1 MARAHVVMSD
11 DVLEEVD
18 ERVGERG
25 RSRFVEE
32 AVREKLARLRLEEE
46 IRNTQGIARGKGYE
60 HWRDQRSASAW
71 VRTTRADRPA

>member
-11 DVLEEVD
+11 EVLDEVD

-32 AVREKLARLRLEEE
+32 AVREKLARLHLEEE
-46 IRNTQGIARGKGYE
+46 LRKTRGIARGKGYE
-60 HWRDQRSASAW
+60 HWRDRRSATAW
-71 VRTTRADRPA
+71 VRKARADRPA

>member
-11 DVLEEVD
+11 DVLGEVD

-46 IRNTQGIARGKGYE
+46 IRKTQGIARGKGYE
-60 HWRDQRSASAW
+60 HWRDQPSASSW
-71 VRTTRADRPA
+71 VRMTRADRPA